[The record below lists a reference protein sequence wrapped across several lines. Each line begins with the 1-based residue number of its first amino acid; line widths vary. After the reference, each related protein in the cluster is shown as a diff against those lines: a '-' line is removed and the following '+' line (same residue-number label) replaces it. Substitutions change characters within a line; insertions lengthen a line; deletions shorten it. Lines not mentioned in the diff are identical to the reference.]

1 MMRQSNRA
9 IHNTSRKHNA
19 IGIPTAKMMKG
30 MQSAM
35 PAAANRSPMTTVTRR
50 SGPGT
55 ASGRAWLNIVARA
68 VVVSVGFSRR
78 LVATVTVCRPAI
90 RSANRGTHRVVTRCR
105 APLAHAIVI
114 VGQYRFLLPF
124 RVDDDDSFQR
134 GRAALIFGVR
144 FCVLKSAARDAFVK
158 QPPEL
163 VGVDGLYKVMIEPGL
178 DRVLVIAR

>member
-1 MMRQSNRA
+1 LQTRA
-9 IHNTSRKHNA
+9 IPSIIAVHNLFCHE
-19 IGIPTAKMMKG
+19 
-30 MQSAM
+30 
-35 PAAANRSPMTTVTRR
+35 
-50 SGPGT
+50 
-55 ASGRAWLNIVARA
+55 L
-68 VVVSVGFSRR
+68 VSS
-78 LVATVTVCRPAI
+78 I
-90 RSANRGTHRVVTRCR
+90 RRVVTRCR